1 MKTCGDCVHYAKC
14 LENYNTYHVSTLTPD
29 SDVTDRC
36 NQFEDKAIKNIT
48 FCKDCKYLHPILSE
62 CYAECGKGY
71 KGIVSIDDF
80 CDKGELR

>member
-1 MKTCGDCVHYAKC
+1 MKTCGDCVHYTEC

-29 SDVTDRC
+29 NDVTDRC

-48 FCKDCKYLHPILSE
+48 FCKDCKHLMFLD
-62 CYAECGKGY
+62 CYAECGKAY

-80 CDKGELR
+80 CDRGEQK

>member
-1 MKTCGDCVHYAKC
+1 MKTCRDCVHYVEC

-48 FCKDCKYLHPILSE
+48 FCKDCKHLMFSD
-62 CYAECGKGY
+62 CYAECIKGY
-71 KGIVSIDDF
+71 KRIVNIDDF
-80 CDKGELR
+80 CGKGEPR

>member
-1 MKTCGDCVHYAKC
+1 MKTCRDCVHYAEC

-48 FCKDCKYLHPILSE
+48 FCKDCKHLMFSDR
-62 CYAECGKGY
+62 YAECVKGY
-71 KGIVSIDDF
+71 KRIVNIDDF
-80 CDKGELR
+80 CGKGEPR